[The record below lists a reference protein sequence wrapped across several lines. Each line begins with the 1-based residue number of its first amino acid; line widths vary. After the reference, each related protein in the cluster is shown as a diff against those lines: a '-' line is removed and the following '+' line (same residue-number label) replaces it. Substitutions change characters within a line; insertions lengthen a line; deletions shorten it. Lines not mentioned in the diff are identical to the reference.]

1 MPAVFLAYLSVGHQ
15 NTIFIRR
22 KYNKRK
28 EGDILSAFLSVDNI
42 QLIYQTPQ
50 QETVAVKDVSF
61 GVQKGQFVSLVGPS
75 GCGKSTILSC
85 IAGLQTHQKG
95 SITFDGADISKNRS
109 KVGYMLQSD
118 NLLPWRSVWHNV
130 IIGLEIQKKLTEENI
145 EYAEEL
151 LKKYDLWQFKDSFP
165 NRLSGGMRQR
175 VALIRTLALK
185 PQLLLLDEA
194 FSALDYQTRVNVSCD
209 VYEILRRE
217 NKTLVMVT
225 HDIPEAV
232 SMSDRVIVLS
242 KRPAV
247 VSTVVDID
255 FGTDRANPVEVRRHP
270 KFQQYF
276 NTIWKELTQ

>member
-1 MPAVFLAYLSVGHQ
+1 M
-15 NTIFIRR
+15 
-22 KYNKRK
+22 
-28 EGDILSAFLSVDNI
+28 SAFLSVDNI

-50 QETVAVKDVSF
+50 QETMAVKDVSF
-61 GVQKGQFVSLVGPS
+61 DVNKGQFVSLVGPS

-85 IAGLQTHQKG
+85 IAGLQLQQKG
-95 SITFDGADISKNRS
+95 SITFDGRDISHNADR
-109 KVGYMLQSD
+109 VGYMLQSD
-118 NLLPWRSVWHNV
+118 NLLPWRSVWRNV

-145 EYAEEL
+145 NYVKEL
-151 LKKYDLWQFKDSFP
+151 LEKYDLLQFKDSFP

-209 VYEILRRE
+209 VYSILRRE
-217 NKTLVMVT
+217 NKTMVMVT

-232 SMSDRVIVLS
+232 SMSDKVIVLS

-247 VSTVVDID
+247 VAKTVDID
-255 FGTDRANPVEVRRHP
+255 FGPDRPNPIEVRRHP

-276 NTIWKELTQ
+276 NTIWKELVQ